1 MALALCAITDTLWNK
16 KAVYYIVIIFF
27 IIFFNYPGT
36 TFIIKVKLY

>member
-27 IIFFNYPGT
+27 IIFLIT
-36 TFIIKVKLY
+36 QVLRSLLK